1 MANASRH
8 KVGPGA
14 QGKGDGSGA
23 MSELPDGVL
32 PENMV
37 LSNRD
42 KSRHSDQRGLD
53 SKNVQTEQYQDHAG
67 NRQVSLDE
75 TAEAIG
81 NTSGLANTMT
91 DESGEQSSLKTQ
103 QHS

>member
-14 QGKGDGSGA
+14 QGKGTGSGA
-23 MSELPDGVL
+23 MSDLPDGVL

-42 KSRHSDQRGLD
+42 KSRHSDERGLD

-67 NRQVSLDE
+67 NRQVVAE
-75 TAEAIG
+75 TDADTDG
-81 NTSGLANTMT
+81 NTSGLANPKT
-91 DESGEQSSLKTQ
+91 DESGTQSSLKAQ

>member
-8 KVGPGA
+8 KIGPGA
-14 QGKGDGSGA
+14 QGKGSGTGA
-23 MSELPDGVL
+23 LSELPDDVL

-42 KSRHSDQRGLD
+42 KSRHSDERGLD

-67 NRQVSLDE
+67 NRQIEAE
-75 TAEAIG
+75 TPAAADG
-81 NTSGLANTMT
+81 NTSGLANPQT
-91 DESGEQSSLKTQ
+91 DESGAQSSLKKQ
-103 QHS
+103 QGA